1 MYPNYHDH
9 ILNPKTLPSDKRT
22 ILANE
27 ISTSLQRLE
36 KARTTTSGKSYESSS
51 TKMKEI
57 DDQIKEL
64 QSIVEEDVDIV
75 PDSCNT
81 IGLWNYMN
89 KTNYFDT
96 IRNANV
102 QYGMEGIVE
111 PSEEDVVDVGRNDEL
126 FDRDSW
132 GTMEKVSSS
141 TTTKKKTKE
150 EEEEEAPLFDRLQS
164 LLVEVDDGSGSEDD
178 DGDDDI
184 ANLPSYSEERS
195 SPNKIKSSPPT
206 TSQDDDGSRVDVS
219 ALTLDQRTFIQL
231 RAAGFHNVPIPS
243 STTPQWS
250 FTSPEE
256 EGPLISDVL
265 QKMKSRLS
273 SLQSETNAQVSSIKD
288 KVALSTLI
296 SPPQH
301 QNEKRDVDVDAAT
314 LIKYKQL
321 ERSQKKG

>member
-1 MYPNYHDH
+1 
-9 ILNPKTLPSDKRT
+9 
-22 ILANE
+22 
-27 ISTSLQRLE
+27 
-36 KARTTTSGKSYESSS
+36 
-51 TKMKEI
+51 MKEI
-57 DDQIKEL
+57 DGQIKEL

-89 KTNYFDT
+89 KTNYFNT
-96 IRNANV
+96 IRTVTDV
-102 QYGMEGIVE
+102 QYGMEGIIE
-111 PSEEDVVDVGRNDEL
+111 QSSEDVVDVGRNDEL

-132 GTMEKVSSS
+132 GAMDKVSSS
-141 TTTKKKTKE
+141 TTKKNKEE

-178 DGDDDI
+178 DDDDI
-184 ANLPSYSEERS
+184 ANLPSYSEDGLS
-195 SPNKIKSSPPT
+195 SPNKIKSSPST
-206 TSQDDDGSRVDVS
+206 TSQDDDGDSRVDVS

-243 STTPQWS
+243 STTPQSS
-250 FTSPEE
+250 FTSQE
-256 EGPLISDVL
+256 EGDNEPLISDVL

-273 SLQSETNAQVSSIKD
+273 SLHSETNAQVSSIKD
-288 KVALSTLI
+288 KVAVATLI

-301 QNEKRDVDVDAAT
+301 QNEKRDVDVDAST